1 MRESK
6 AEGIRMD
13 AKGCGRLWRP
23 VEAKFGLTGVGQP
36 GGHFYSFLPV
46 SHDIFRNFEAPQ
58 PVQGSTYTY
67 PLAG

>member
-1 MRESK
+1 MSESK
-6 AEGIRMD
+6 AEGIRKD

-23 VEAKFGLTGVGQP
+23 VEAKFGLTGWVP
-36 GGHFYSFLPV
+36 KGGHFYSFLPG

>member
-23 VEAKFGLTGVGQP
+23 VEAKFGLTGVGTERR
-36 GGHFYSFLPV
+36 SFLL
-46 SHDIFRNFEAPQ
+46 IF
-58 PVQGSTYTY
+58 
-67 PLAG
+67 AGFSRHFQEL